1 MLMLVSTGKNHIVF
15 WALLKIF
22 PVKAEYLPF
31 IWAVCRFICGLD
43 AGMARLLAFYFKIVS
58 IKSSSKSARFH
69 FHVNILQIGVD
80 GWRGSA

>member
-22 PVKAEYLPF
+22 SIKTEYLPL
-31 IWAVCRFICGLD
+31 IWSVCRFVCGLD
-43 AGMARLLAFYFKIVS
+43 ASVARLLAVYFKIVS

-80 GWRGSA
+80 GCLGSA